1 MVSIAGRV
9 ALVTGAAGGIGFA
22 LAHSLAQNGASVALC
37 DVNESELATATERLA
52 DFGPRVVAVTL
63 DVADPTAWE
72 KAADHIESRLGPV
85 SILCNNA
92 GVGAPRAPVA
102 ETSFADWRWTLGI
115 NLDGVF
121 LGCRTLLPRMIAQ
134 GQGGQV
140 VNTASILGHFAKPF
154 HAAYVASKYAVVG
167 LSETLRLE
175 LAPHGIGV
183 SVLCPGLVRTRL
195 RSNSASLRG
204 STSKPLRDARP
215 EGLDPM
221 LLGPMVIAA
230 IRENLLHILPHH
242 EYRAAVADRMQG
254 LLDSFVPRADEGYH
268 EDPAYLSADS
278 LRLFN

>member
-1 MVSIAGRV
+1 MVSISGRV

-37 DVNESELATATERLA
+37 DVNESALATATERLA
-52 DFGPRVVAVTL
+52 EFGPRVVAVIL

-72 KAADHIESRLGPV
+72 KTADHIESRLGPV

-102 ETSFADWRWTLGI
+102 DTSFVDWRWTLGI

-154 HAAYVASKYAVVG
+154 HAAYVASKCAVVG

-204 STSKPLRDARP
+204 NTSKPLRDARP

-221 LLGPMVIAA
+221 LLGPMAIEA
-230 IRENLLHILPHH
+230 IRENRLHILPHH
-242 EYRAAVADRMQG
+242 EYRAAVAHRMQG

-268 EDPAYLSADS
+268 EDPAYLSANS
-278 LRLFN
+278 LR